1 MVSLWIL
8 ICAISYGHRENKV
21 WHARNICLLN
31 WLSRISLACFSE
43 GLNNLKQIWLMVGLW
58 MFINRRRS
66 SVCNRVEWL
75 GPIGHAFGH
84 WPFSG
89 NFLKPSIGFYEHF
102 SSNSNHICTASS
114 VIQIHLSTNQI
125 SVLAFF
131 YNFCFVL
138 RSKASIVQELVEVE
152 GLPNNTRFIH
162 IAAGDYHSAAV
173 SGSHF
178 SWTW

>member
-8 ICAISYGHRENKV
+8 MCAITSSMAIEKLQSGMRG
-21 WHARNICLLN
+21 
-31 WLSRISLACFSE
+31 ISVPWTGYQEFHWPAFQK

-75 GPIGHAFGH
+75 GPIGHAFDH
-84 WPFSG
+84 WPFLG
-89 NFLKPSIGFYEHF
+89 NFPKPSIGFHEHF
-102 SSNSNHICTASS
+102 L
-114 VIQIHLSTNQI
+114 QIRIIYALPARWSKFIYLPTNI
-125 SVLAFF
+125 SVCIFLQFL
-131 YNFCFVL
+131 FVPG
-138 RSKASIVQELVEVE
+138 SKAPIVQELVEVE
-152 GLPNNTRFIH
+152 GLPNNTRFVH

-178 SWTW
+178 S

>member
-1 MVSLWIL
+1 MY
-8 ICAISYGHRENKV
+8 AT
-21 WHARNICLLN
+21 
-31 WLSRISLACFSE
+31 
-43 GLNNLKQIWLMVGLW
+43 GLNDWGQ
-58 MFINRRRS
+58 
-66 SVCNRVEWL
+66 L
-75 GPIGHAFGH
+75 GMPSATGH
-84 WPFSG
+84 SLVI
-89 NFLKPSIGFYEHF
+89 FLKPSIGFYEHF

-114 VIQIHLSTNQI
+114 VIQIHLFTNQI

-178 SWTW
+178 S